1 MPARFLV
8 MVMLLSAF
16 GLFAK
21 QVSANE
27 QDTELF
33 EFLAM
38 YDQNDEIF
46 IDSEIDEKINE
57 PVTKQDKVK
66 NLNDTKSESDE

>member
-1 MPARFLV
+1 
-8 MVMLLSAF
+8 
-16 GLFAK
+16 
-21 QVSANE
+21 
-27 QDTELF
+27 
-33 EFLAM
+33 M

>member
-1 MPARFLV
+1 
-8 MVMLLSAF
+8 MLLSAF

-21 QVSANE
+21 QAFANE
-27 QDTELF
+27 QDMELF

-57 PVTKQDKVK
+57 IVTKQDKVK
-66 NLNDTKSESDE
+66 NLNDIKSESDE